1 MVEETKTFRVELKND
16 LLMIKNKQGDLLK
29 GMVVP
34 VYNAVEKFKEM
45 VDNLKSMETKKG
57 L

>member
-45 VDNLKSMETKKG
+45 VDNLKSLETKKG